1 MKPRIAITASL
12 GEVEGGRRIHLPI
25 TYADAVAA
33 AGGTPVIL
41 APPRDAAWA
50 KDLLGVADAL
60 LLAGGPDLDAQ
71 VWGEANHPKADVMDP
86 RRQEADLAWIAV
98 ADAHRLPVLGICL
111 GCQEMA
117 VSRGGSLIQHLPDE
131 PDNLAHHSGRGE
143 PRMVHAVT
151 VEAESLLARV
161 VGAGRVEVNS
171 AHHQAVRHQGRAM
184 RVVARSPDGG
194 VEAIEDPTRGRFFL
208 GVQWHPEDIID
219 RPPHLALFEA
229 LCQAAAEKRTA

>member
-12 GEVEGGRRIHLPI
+12 GDVEGGRRVHLLI
-25 TYADAVAA
+25 AYADAVAT

-41 APPRDAAWA
+41 APPHDAAWA
-50 KDLLGVADAL
+50 KDLLGVADAI

-71 VWGEANHPKADVMDP
+71 AWGETNHPKAVLMDP
-86 RRQEADLAWIAV
+86 RRQKADMACVAV

-131 PDNLAHHSGRGE
+131 PGDLADHGRGGE
-143 PRMVHAVT
+143 PRVMHWVT
-151 VEAESLLARV
+151 VEAGSLLAQV
-161 VGAGRVEVNS
+161 VGAGRIEVNS

-184 RVVARSPDGG
+184 RVVARSPDGV
-194 VEAIEDPTRGRFFL
+194 VEAIEDPTPGRFFL

-229 LCQAAAEKRTA
+229 LCQSAAEKRTA